1 MLNYHIKLLI
11 VSMEVI
17 YKLRLELH
25 FDYTLKNLI
34 TYLEL

>member
-11 VSMEVI
+11 VSMKVI

-25 FDYTLKNLI
+25 FDHTLKNLI